1 MATKKNSAQAEDLN
15 LVPIMNLVTI
25 LIPFLLLSAQFVTL
39 AVIDSTLPAI
49 GKPTEATEEDEK
61 EKLNLSVA
69 ITATGFSILGAS
81 GVLGNPEGEGATVPC
96 LRDGCPGAEAYDVK
110 RLTQMLGQIKDEF
123 PNEENIILIPSS
135 NVPYEVLI
143 ATMDATREDT
153 ETKVRVEGREGEV
166 SRPLFPYVVIA
177 GGVQ

>member
-1 MATKKNSAQAEDLN
+1 MATKKNAANAEELN

-49 GKPTEATEEDEK
+49 GKPTESTEPEE

-69 ITATGFSILGAS
+69 VTPTGFSILGAS

-96 LRDGCPGAEAYDVK
+96 LQDGCPGRDAYDYP
-110 RLTQMLGQIKDEF
+110 RLTQMLGQIKDQF
-123 PNEENIILIPSS
+123 PNEENIILIPAS
-135 NVPYEVLI
+135 NIPYEVLI
-143 ATMDATREDT
+143 ATMDATREDRG
-153 ETKVRVEGREGEV
+153 TKVRVEGREGEV
-166 SRPLFPYVVIA
+166 FRPLFPYVVIA

>member
-1 MATKKNSAQAEDLN
+1 MAKKKRAEIGTELD
-15 LVPIMNLVTI
+15 LVPIMNMVTI
-25 LIPFLLLSAQFVTL
+25 LIPFLLLSVQFVSI

-49 GKPTEATEEDEK
+49 GKPTEQQEEEE

-69 ITATGFSILGAS
+69 ITDAGYTILGAA

-96 LRDGCPGAEAYDVK
+96 VRDGCASADAYDTA
-110 RLTQMLGQIKDEF
+110 RLTEMLGQIKDEF
-123 PNEENIILIPSS
+123 PKEENVILVPES

-143 ATMDATREDT
+143 ATMDASREDPD
-153 ETKVRVEGREGEV
+153 TKVTVNGQSDV
-166 SRPLFPYVVIA
+166 PRPLFPYVVIA